1 MQYFRRNDDMGGILS
16 RQEKMMQ
23 VLAHVVLVL
32 LSIMA
37 IVPFWL
43 LVAAS
48 FSDSSYAVAQGY
60 QFFPKELSLEAYAYI
75 MRQWDQIGRAYL
87 VTIVVTVVGTVLSL
101 WIVSMLAYG
110 LAEKGLPGGKL
121 IFGLILLTMLFNG
134 GIVPQYMIYNNYLH
148 LKNTIFGLIIPNLLL
163 SGFTVVL
170 VRNYFRSSI
179 PDELSEAMR
188 IDGAGTFYIYSHLIL
203 PLSKPILATIGLM
216 EAVTYWNDWNN
227 GLYYITDSR
236 LYSMQQLLN
245 EINNNVNF
253 LANNSS
259 MLSGVDAGTL
269 PTATIRLAI
278 AVIAIL
284 PVLLVYPFFQKY
296 FAKGITL
303 GAVKG

>member
-1 MQYFRRNDDMGGILS
+1 MGGIMS
-16 RQEKMMQ
+16 KQGKIMQ
-23 VLAHVVLVL
+23 AAAHVVLALMSAAAV
-32 LSIMA
+32 I
-37 IVPFWL
+37 PFWL
-43 LVAAS
+43 LIAAS
-48 FSDSSYAVAQGY
+48 FSDTNYAVAEGY
-60 QFFPKELSLEAYAYI
+60 QFFPKELSLEAYEYI
-75 MRQWDQIGRAYL
+75 LRQWSQIGRAYL
-87 VTIVVTVVGTVLSL
+87 VTVFVTVVGTAASL
-101 WIVSMLAYG
+101 IIVSMLAYG
-110 LAEKGLPGGKL
+110 LAQEKLPGGKV
-121 IFGLILLTMLFNG
+121 IFGLILVTMLFNG
-134 GIVPQYMIYNNYLH
+134 GIVPQYMIYNNVFH

-163 SGFTVVL
+163 NGFTVVL

-179 PDELSEAMR
+179 PGELSEAMR
-188 IDGAGTFYIYSHLIL
+188 IDGAGTFYIYRKLIL

-216 EAVTYWNDWNN
+216 EAVSYWNDWNN
-227 GLYYITDSR
+227 GLYYITDSS

-259 MLSGVDAGTL
+259 MLGGVDPGAL
-269 PTATIRLAI
+269 PTATMRLAI